1 MTLERLGPYRLEKT
15 LGRGGMG
22 AVFLGVHDV
31 TGEKA
36 AVKVLAPNLADD
48 AVFRERFKS
57 EVQTLKQLLHPNIV
71 KLHGFGEEDGHLY
84 YVMEYVP
91 GRNLQD
97 ELAAGRRFTWRDV
110 TRIGVQVSQALKHA
124 HDRGVVHRDLKPANL
139 LLTDDDQIKLTDFG
153 IAKLY
158 GGTHVTADG
167 SVMGTA
173 DYMSPEQ
180 ARGKQVTSR
189 CDLYSLGSVL
199 YALLTGKPPF
209 AGKSL
214 TEVIHNL
221 MQEKPIALRRLA
233 PDTPAELEAI
243 VLQLLEKDPQKRI
256 PTAIAVANRLK
267 ALEHALSIETQVDMA
282 AADQLIPLPTDD
294 DADFQ
299 LQPLDRSRPGSPPT
313 TRNSNATPTVDLAAP
328 GTNAT
333 NLAGAGLHSG
343 ELPTLITGPAPSPLA
358 GIPTKATSPG
368 AVSHSAATNVAEGAE
383 YELSPPPK
391 STHFTTISEAEL
403 RGRRETSEAHDSN
416 LVEWAKIAGVVLL
429 GLLVVGGIVF
439 AVTRQPSADQLAKT
453 IQAAVD
459 QHGTDGILDVE
470 PELNKFLEQ
479 HAEDPR
485 AEQFRAYAQD
495 LELYRLQ
502 RTFERR
508 ARRVSE
514 EKGLLPIERLYLQ
527 AQRNV
532 TSDPATALAQFQAI
546 VQLLRDDRD
555 PTATAV
561 ERRAAE
567 QCLSLAEKQIEQLQ
581 GVVEQTQQQQRLL
594 IRRQLERADKLAA
607 DKPDEAAAI
616 RQSIVTLFG
625 DKPWAADLVNQ
636 AQSTTSSSAVGP

>member
-1 MTLERLGPYRLEKT
+1 MALERLGPYRLEKT

-22 AVFLGVHDV
+22 TVFLGVHAE

-71 KLHGFGEEDGHLY
+71 KLNGFGEEDGHLY

-97 ELAAGRRFTWRDV
+97 EMSSGRRFTWREV
-110 TRIGVQVSQALKHA
+110 TRIGVQVAQALKHA

-139 LLTDDDQIKLTDFG
+139 LLTDDDQVKLTDFG

-180 ARGKQVTSR
+180 ARGKAINSR

-243 VLQLLEKDPQKRI
+243 VLQLLEKDPANRI
-256 PTAIAVANRLK
+256 PTAIVVANRLK
-267 ALEHALSIETQVDMA
+267 AMEHALSIETRIDTPGASPV
-282 AADQLIPLPTDD
+282 ADDQ
-294 DADFQ
+294 DFQ
-299 LQPLDRSRPGSPPT
+299 LQPIDDVRRGAPPT
-313 TRNSNATPTVDLAAP
+313 LRNANANATIDILDSSGKSALTGPSIP
-328 GTNAT
+328 
-333 NLAGAGLHSG
+333 HSG
-343 ELPTLITGPAPSPLA
+343 EMPTLVTGPAPSLLA
-358 GIPTKATSPG
+358 GKPTQATGQGSIGPS
-368 AVSHSAATNVAEGAE
+368 AVTHVAPEDE
-383 YELSPPPK
+383 YKLTPPPK
-391 STHFTTISEAEL
+391 STHFTTISEADL
-403 RGRRETSEAHDSN
+403 RGTRSSHDSDSN
-416 LVEWAKIAGVVLL
+416 FVEWAKIAAVALAGLAVIGVVA
-429 GLLVVGGIVF
+429 F
-439 AVTRQPSADQLAKT
+439 FFTRQPSANQLATT

-459 QHGTDGILDVE
+459 ANGTDGLLEVE
-470 PELNKFLEQ
+470 SELNKFLTS

-485 AEQFRAYAQD
+485 AEQMRSYAQEI
-495 LELYRLQ
+495 ELYRLQ
-502 RTFERR
+502 KTFERR
-508 ARRVSE
+508 ARRSSE
-514 EKGLLPIERLYLQ
+514 EQGLLPVERLYLQ
-527 AQRNV
+527 AQKNM
-532 TSDPATALAQFQAI
+532 TPDPATALLQFRAI
-546 VQLLRDDRD
+546 VQLLEGDRD
-555 PTATAV
+555 PAASPTD
-561 ERRAAE
+561 RRAAE
-567 QCLSLAEKQIEQLQ
+567 QCLQLAEKQIAQLEKI
-581 GVVEQTQQQQRLL
+581 VATTEKQQRLL
-594 IRRQLERADKLAA
+594 IRRQLERATKLATE
-607 DKPDEAAAI
+607 KPTEAAAI

-625 DKPWAADLVNQ
+625 DKVWAADLVEQ
-636 AQSTTSSSAVGP
+636 AREAAETGP